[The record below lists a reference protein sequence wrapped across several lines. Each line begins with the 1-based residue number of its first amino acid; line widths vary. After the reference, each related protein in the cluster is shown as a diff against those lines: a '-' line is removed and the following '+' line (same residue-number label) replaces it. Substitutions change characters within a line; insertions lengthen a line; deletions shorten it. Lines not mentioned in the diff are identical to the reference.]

1 VDEGID
7 TGPILAQRAV
17 ELPSAR
23 LPAEVRA
30 TLRPLEHALLC
41 DVVRRFARGD
51 VRPDADHP
59 RRWLVGPTG

>member
-1 VDEGID
+1 
-7 TGPILAQRAV
+7 
-17 ELPSAR
+17 
-23 LPAEVRA
+23 VRA

-59 RRWLVGPTG
+59 RRWLVGPSG